1 MEDFL
6 NLLLQYGP
14 YVGLAILVAGIVQA
28 LKAAFKNFFLKNTLG
43 LRLMPFIPMVLGIVG
58 GLFLPQSTMSAKI
71 FMGGALGTM
80 SSMIYNVLTRTFAS
94 GAVLQQKI
102 DLKHGVAVSDAQA
115 VVDADAV
122 DQAATGPDAE
132 VK

>member
-28 LKAAFKNFFLKNTLG
+28 LKAAFKGFFLKSTIG
-43 LRLMPFIPMVLGIVG
+43 LRIMPFIPLVLGLIG
-58 GLFLPQSTMSAKI
+58 GLFLPQETLASKL
-71 FMGGALGTM
+71 FVGGALGTM
-80 SSMIYNVLTRTFAS
+80 SSMIYNILTRTFAS
-94 GAVLQQKI
+94 GVALQQKI
-102 DLKHGVAVSDAQA
+102 DLKHGAVVADAQA
-115 VVDADAV
+115 VVDADAE
-122 DQAATGPDAE
+122 DLATSGPGDE